1 MSSRNLFV
9 INNISE
15 NDRNNLITFEEEM
28 INFARV
34 NNFGV
39 YFNPIGYQDE
49 VINELNI
56 NGFYFCIS
64 ESFNII
70 ESEDLFSTNDS
81 FNYIKEMKFKRKKAE
96 DEEKNFLLRKF
107 SFLDEIILMI
117 DKYFMSSNMD
127 FYISDQYSFTLLDY
141 KTIEVREKKLT
152 QSFVDSFMSHKKE
165 KYVGLKT
172 HRFKI
177 K

>member
-15 NDRNNLITFEEEM
+15 NNQSNLIKFENE
-28 INFARV
+28 ISVFARV

-39 YFNPIGYQDE
+39 YINPIGYQDE
-49 VINELNI
+49 LICELNI

-64 ESFNII
+64 ESFSVI

-81 FNYIKEMKFKRKKAE
+81 FNYIKEMKFKRKQAE

-107 SFLDEIILMI
+107 SFLDEIILI
-117 DKYFMSSNMD
+117 IEKYYMNSNID
-127 FYISDQYSFTLLDY
+127 FYISNQYSFTLLDY
-141 KTIEVREKKLT
+141 KAIQVKEKKLT
-152 QSFVDSFMSHKKE
+152 QSFVNSFMPQKKE

-172 HRFKI
+172 RSFKI